1 MIPKVKKGE
10 AGRVGK
16 GRFNA
21 KFEAEKAALKSG
33 GKDKQPNK
41 KFGGKGDRNDRG
53 GFKKDR
59 TDNFRAKKVGG
70 GFKRK

>member
-1 MIPKVKKGE
+1 MIPKAKRGE

-33 GKDKQPNK
+33 GKDKK
-41 KFGGKGDRNDRG
+41 YGGKGDRGG